1 MASIIKAVGYTSS
14 AVRFFRNY
22 NSTPVDTYRLEPLST
37 IMKLA
42 IYTYK
47 PIGTKIGIYD
57 NYIWF
62 QKPDLFQGT
71 KRALYGQDREK
82 ICLLREP
89 ISSACHWYL
98 KRNNSGEDNKKV
110 KELKYI
116 FTKAIEG
123 LHKISLVYKDNGF
136 IDNSIRLY
144 TRDIQRGLNGK
155 NPALSEDSLTEMDK
169 EFTKLWSDEQISCVY
184 NLLVQ
189 LERYTEE
196 EKIYNLT
203 TAVEKV
209 IQNVDDEINKI
220 VSRTTTT

>member
-110 KELKYI
+110 KELKIPLISEVMEKDQIPILRKYI
-116 FTKAIEG
+116 E
-123 LHKISLVYKDNGF
+123 VY
-136 IDNSIRLY
+136 
-144 TRDIQRGLNGK
+144 
-155 NPALSEDSLTEMDK
+155 
-169 EFTKLWSDEQISCVY
+169 QIGARNMQNF
-184 NLLVQ
+184 NLL
-189 LERYTEE
+189 
-196 EKIYNLT
+196 K
-203 TAVEKV
+203 
-209 IQNVDDEINKI
+209 EIGENIESKLQGCSI
-220 VSRTTTT
+220 ELRR

>member
-22 NSTPVDTYRLEPLST
+22 NSTPVDIYRLEPLST

-62 QKPDLFQGT
+62 QKPDLLQGT

-89 ISSACHWYL
+89 ISLACQWYL
-98 KRNNSGEDNKKV
+98 TNNDENKNI

-116 FTKAIEG
+116 FNKALDG
-123 LHKISLVYKDNGF
+123 LNKIGLVYKDNGF

-144 TRDIQRGLNGK
+144 TRDIKRGLNGK
-155 NPALSEDSLTEMDK
+155 IPVIDETTLSDTEK
-169 EFTKLWSDEQISCVY
+169 EFVKLWSEEQISCVY
-184 NLLVQ
+184 NLLIQ

-220 VSRTTTT
+220 VSRTTATT